1 LNERAAGV
9 VGELVLSLV
18 TASCGAWVGP
28 DLGAGANGGTDAGR
42 TAAVAAGSTTTTT
55 TTGAGGAAVGSAPSV
70 GSGVRTAA
78 HGGMGVALLI
88 IAVSTNRK

>member
-42 TAAVAAGSTTTTT
+42 TAASRVGELVAVHVIARPHQNVDEVLPLGR
-55 TTGAGGAAVGSAPSV
+55 GAKAIV
-70 GSGVRTAA
+70 
-78 HGGMGVALLI
+78 
-88 IAVSTNRK
+88 KK